1 MADELEVA
9 KTPLIR
15 RHPRTSTAEESDS
28 RQGKDGQ
35 ALRKPER
42 GVMSM
47 WGGGFGAGLVVAAV
61 AAGSGSGWVIA
72 LAAVLAVLAGILCR
86 GLCGSRDGSTER
98 LEEGGEAAGR
108 IGELYEISPESGAEI
123 AASSTVRPTPSDIRY
138 VLTTKRRRGGF
149 LKSIAVI
156 ESADDGPVVMEM
168 SIPADTVAALR
179 RVADKPERGRI
190 LTRFLDSPVHVADRT
205 HRDPG
210 RGGQKRG

>member
-9 KTPLIR
+9 KAPLTR

-35 ALRKPER
+35 AVRKPER
-42 GVMSM
+42 GVMLM
-47 WGGGFGAGLVVAAV
+47 WGGVGAGLVVAAV
-61 AAGSGSGWVIA
+61 AAGSGSGWGIA
-72 LAAVLAVLAGILCR
+72 LAAVLAVMAGIFCR
-86 GLCGSRDGSTER
+86 GLFGSRDGSTEG

-108 IGELYEISPESGAEI
+108 IGELHEISPESGAEI
-123 AASSTVRPTPSDIRY
+123 AAFSTVRLTPSDIRY
-138 VLTTKRRRGGF
+138 VLTTKRQRGGF
-149 LKSIAVI
+149 LKSIAMI

-179 RVADKPERGRI
+179 RVADKPERDRI
-190 LTRFLDSPVHVADRT
+190 LTRFLDSPVHFADRT

-210 RGGQKRG
+210 RDGRKRG